1 MKGRAWNGWRWYGV
15 SLIWDAMSCGR
26 TKGEDESPPERRRTN
41 GDIKSLLRPGTRAT
55 GVLCTTAPSLHPLPS
70 RPRVRDFW
78 IHFVTNHHALREI
91 SPFYVNF
98 ILPFFFFPFLS
109 FFSTAIST
117 ASFVPTSFD
126 ECAITHRAWIPFQ
139 KSFKIFYEFDFSKN
153 REIEMENIRGEREGR
168 EKQRFWFWSIGGIE
182 IVASRVICLSS
193 ISTPMSILINI
204 SKYFTILKKKKKKQ
218 IEEISQLWKKRREQY
233 SFEKKKKRRRRRR
246 RRRCEW
252 VSFSFSFFFTPGEI
266 QIFLV
271 EIIIIRASIIGPCK
285 EVSTTRKR
293 RIPAQCFISSACFS
307 VRDWF
312 ISRWKARVSAGCAG
326 RYAGLSDC
334 YRVPAERRKR
344 RDEPPTLIHLSQ
356 WKLHRRHYP
365 AARYRYRFKVDAADP
380 IHQTILLILRTGQ
393 VSFPVL
399 SKLSWKFVQKRKR
412 KKEKKKKTIRYI
424 YIYYNWRKNF
434 TVYFGDVING
444 GISFHRNEWAG

>member
-1 MKGRAWNGWRWYGV
+1 M
-15 SLIWDAMSCGR
+15 
-26 TKGEDESPPERRRTN
+26 
-41 GDIKSLLRPGTRAT
+41 
-55 GVLCTTAPSLHPLPS
+55 
-70 RPRVRDFW
+70 
-78 IHFVTNHHALREI
+78 
-91 SPFYVNF
+91 
-98 ILPFFFFPFLS
+98 
-109 FFSTAIST
+109 
-117 ASFVPTSFD
+117 
-126 ECAITHRAWIPFQ
+126 
-139 KSFKIFYEFDFSKN
+139 
-153 REIEMENIRGEREGR
+153 
-168 EKQRFWFWSIGGIE
+168 
-182 IVASRVICLSS
+182 
-193 ISTPMSILINI
+193 
-204 SKYFTILKKKKKKQ
+204 
-218 IEEISQLWKKRREQY
+218 
-233 SFEKKKKRRRRRR
+233 
-246 RRRCEW
+246 
-252 VSFSFSFFFTPGEI
+252 
-266 QIFLV
+266 
-271 EIIIIRASIIGPCK
+271 EIIIIRASVIGPCK

-393 VSFPVL
+393 LSFPVL
-399 SKLSWKFVQKRKR
+399 SKLSWKFLQKRKR

>member
-126 ECAITHRAWIPFQ
+126 ECVITHRAWIPFQ

-153 REIEMENIRGEREGR
+153 REIEMENIRGEGEGR

-204 SKYFTILKKKKKKQ
+204 SKYFTILIKKKKKTNRRDIPTLEK
-218 IEEISQLWKKRREQY
+218 EERTIFVREE
-233 SFEKKKKRRRRRR
+233 EKEKEEKEEEK
-246 RRRCEW
+246 EW
-252 VSFSFSFFFTPGEI
+252 VSFFFFFFF
-266 QIFLV
+266 FLLR
-271 EIIIIRASIIGPCK
+271 EK
-285 EVSTTRKR
+285 YK
-293 RIPAQCFISSACFS
+293 SS
-307 VRDWF
+307 
-312 ISRWKARVSAGCAG
+312 
-326 RYAGLSDC
+326 
-334 YRVPAERRKR
+334 
-344 RDEPPTLIHLSQ
+344 
-356 WKLHRRHYP
+356 
-365 AARYRYRFKVDAADP
+365 
-380 IHQTILLILRTGQ
+380 
-393 VSFPVL
+393 
-399 SKLSWKFVQKRKR
+399 SWK
-412 KKEKKKKTIRYI
+412 
-424 YIYYNWRKNF
+424 
-434 TVYFGDVING
+434 
-444 GISFHRNEWAG
+444 